1 MPEDDKKL
9 VAAMQKAAEKELKI
23 KAAKQVYTL
32 HYKQTMLDI
41 FKFCTHVHS
50 QCERESI
57 VCST

>member
-32 HYKQTMLDI
+32 HYKQTIL
-41 FKFCTHVHS
+41 
-50 QCERESI
+50 
-57 VCST
+57 